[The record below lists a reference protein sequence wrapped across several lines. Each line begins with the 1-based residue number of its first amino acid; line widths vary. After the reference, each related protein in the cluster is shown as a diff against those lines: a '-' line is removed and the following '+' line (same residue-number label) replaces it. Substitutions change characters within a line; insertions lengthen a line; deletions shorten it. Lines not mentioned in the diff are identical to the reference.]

1 MIVRHSEDVEI
12 TILPNTEL
20 QGKELIADSDG
31 MSHSAYEISIDAK
44 TMVNLK
50 SPENPKLNHIYYCIT
65 GSGSIKT
72 CNSQTYAMNPDQ
84 FIAMSSGVSAQLS
97 AETRM
102 RVYIVYCEDS
112 DPSNDRIVSRSLN
125 DVIGTERDID
135 WGHGYSR
142 RLLLKKDG
150 FPVSFHNTLCYGG
163 HSSKLGYMNHM
174 ESAYYISG
182 KTTYKWKEGEES
194 VQTRIGLDSGTI
206 YNMNEHDKHILVAE
220 EDSVV
225 LCVFYPALKGTETH
239 NHDGGYSGF
248 DV

>member
-1 MIVRHSEDVEI
+1 MIVRHSEDVLI
-12 TILPNTEL
+12 TTLPNTEL
-20 QGKELIADSDG
+20 EGKELIADGDG
-31 MSHSAYEISIDAK
+31 MGCMSYEVFIETKMTVI
-44 TMVNLK
+44 LK
-50 SPENPKLNHIYYCIT
+50 SPENPKLNHMYYCIS

-72 CNSQTYAMNPDQ
+72 CNSQTYAMKPDQ

-142 RLLLKKDG
+142 RLLVKKDG
-150 FPVSFHNTLCYGG
+150 FPVSFHSSLAKSG
-163 HSSKLGYMNHM
+163 HTTKLGYLYHM
-174 ESAYYISG
+174 ESTYFITG
-182 KTTYKWKEGEES
+182 KVTYEWNDGREMI
-194 VQTRIGLDSGTI
+194 QTRVGRDSGTI

-220 EDSVV
+220 EDAKV
-225 LCVFYPALKGTETH
+225 LTVFYPVLKGTENH
-239 NHDGGYSGF
+239 VHDGSYSSY
-248 DV
+248 DP